1 MKLLIIEDDTT
12 IVDAIKC
19 AFKLGWPGI
28 EMVSVDWGQD
38 GILMAETESPDAII
52 LDLGLPDIN
61 GMDVIKGIRKFS
73 KVPILV
79 LTARTEETIVVQA
92 LEAGANDYV
101 SKPLRQMELLARV
114 KRLIQTQE
122 EYDFTSPVIL
132 GPLLYDYEK
141 REVVKNG
148 KTTRLRSIENSIL
161 HELLSRSPNVI
172 SQASLIRSIWG
183 EDYSDAGDTL
193 KVHIRHLREKIEDNP
208 SQPRMI
214 LTKSG
219 YGYYFV
225 KP

>member
-1 MKLLIIEDDTT
+1 MKILIVEDDST

-19 AFKLGWPGI
+19 AFKLGWPGVEI
-28 EMVSVDWGQD
+28 IAVDWGQD
-38 GILMAETESPDAII
+38 GILMAETEAPDAII

-114 KRLIQTQE
+114 KRLIQSQE
-122 EYDFTSPVIL
+122 GQEFTSPVIL
-132 GPLLYDYEK
+132 GGFLYDYEK

-148 KTTRLRSIENSIL
+148 ETTRLRSIENSIL
-161 HELLSRSPNVI
+161 YELLQRSPNVV
-172 SQASLIRSIWG
+172 SQSALIRAIWG
-183 EDYSDAGDTL
+183 EDYTDAGDSL
-193 KVHIRHLREKIEDNP
+193 KVHIRHLRERIEDNP

-214 LTKSG
+214 LTKPG